1 MSGVPGA
8 GKSTIARA
16 VAHHRPFTI
25 LDHDVVKTALL
36 QAGISFDLAGAA
48 SYKTILAL
56 AGELLSAARSVII
69 DSPCLYA
76 ELLAAGQNLAERH
89 QASYRYIECVAD
101 DLPLLDRRL
110 RARQTMR
117 SQRPSVAA
125 MPADAADHG
134 GDATLQ
140 FQDWIRHMKRPT
152 AGYLRLDTTRSVDAC
167 VRDAIVFIDNR
178 QPPDSGRASP
188 TRRR

>member
-1 MSGVPGA
+1 VSDLVLVQMSGVPGA
-8 GKSTIARA
+8 GKSTIAHA
-16 VAHHRPFTI
+16 VARRRPLTI

-36 QAGISFDLAGAA
+36 QAGVSFDLAGAA

-56 AGELLSAARSVII
+56 AGELLGLARSVII
-69 DSPCLYA
+69 DSPCLYD

-89 QASYRYIECVAD
+89 QARYRYIECVAD

-110 RARQTMR
+110 RARQPMR

-125 MPADAADHG
+125 LPPDAADHG

-140 FQDWIRHMKRPT
+140 FQDWVGHMKRPT
-152 AGYLRLDTTRSVDAC
+152 AGYLRLDTTRSVDVCAS
-167 VRDAIVFIDNR
+167 DAITFIDDR
-178 QPPDSGRASP
+178 QAA
-188 TRRR
+188 